1 LAPELS
7 RDHRENTVSVLADA
21 ESRVPFEGLYARY
34 FGFVWRALRHLGVP
48 GPSLEDAAQE
58 VWMVVHRRL
67 GEFEWRS
74 SVRTWLFGIALN
86 VVRNRRRG
94 VRRAPEM
101 IPLPEQVVSGRPDAA
116 GLHEGQEA
124 WRKIER
130 YLDTL
135 DEQRRSVFVCSL
147 LEQLTA
153 AETAEA
159 TGLDVATVYHLVR
172 RLRQGFRAFLDGLE
186 GAPP

>member
-1 LAPELS
+1 L
-7 RDHRENTVSVLADA
+7 RDRRENTVAALAGADT
-21 ESRVPFEGLYARY
+21 RLPFEGLYERY
-34 FGFVWRALRHLGVP
+34 FAFVWRALRHLGVP
-48 GPSLEDAAQE
+48 GPSLEDCAQE

-101 IPLPEQVVSGRPDAA
+101 IELPEHVSSGKPDAA

-147 LEQLTA
+147 LEQLPA

-172 RLRQGFRAFLDGLE
+172 RLRQGFRAFLDELE
-186 GAPP
+186 GAQR